1 MDTSINIIPSIDFVN
16 KKRRGE
22 ELAIGPARAFFL
34 PKSLLVTLLKMRVSI
49 QYSYGAYQSQV
60 RFF

>member
-34 PKSLLVTLLKMRVSI
+34 PQISF
-49 QYSYGAYQSQV
+49 SYTV
-60 RFF
+60 ENVC